1 MLAKSQVSNEN
12 ITQTIA
18 YFFYENLLKK
28 YVVNIYLNKFA
39 ITKDNPFHVI
49 YFIRKNYTMS
59 QKVVTLGEIM
69 MRLSTP
75 GHERFVQSDSFDV
88 TYGGGEANVA
98 VALSN
103 YGLQGVFVTK
113 VPDNALG
120 QAAINHIRRYGVDT
134 QFIARGGK
142 RLGIYFLET
151 GASMRASQVI
161 YDRAGAS
168 ISQVDVSEFDLD
180 KILEGASWFHTT
192 GITPALSDQAAA
204 LTEAALKAAKAK
216 GITTS
221 IDLNYRKKLW
231 SKEKARE
238 VMTRLCQ
245 YVDVC
250 IGNEEDADTTL
261 GFKAEGTDVT
271 KGELNLDGYK
281 SVFKQM
287 KDKFGFKYIAS
298 TLRESH
304 SASDNGWSALV
315 YDGNEFYHTKQYEVR
330 IVDRVGS
337 GDSFASGFIYG
348 LVSGMPMPEAAEFGV
363 AASALKHTIPGDLNH
378 ATLSEVKDLMKGD
391 GSGRVQR

>member
-1 MLAKSQVSNEN
+1 
-12 ITQTIA
+12 
-18 YFFYENLLKK
+18 
-28 YVVNIYLNKFA
+28 
-39 ITKDNPFHVI
+39 
-49 YFIRKNYTMS
+49 MS
-59 QKVVTLGEIM
+59 KKVVTLGEIM
-69 MRLSTP
+69 LRLSTP
-75 GHERFVQSDSFDV
+75 DYKRFVQADSFDV

-98 VALSN
+98 AALCN
-103 YGLQGVFVTK
+103 YGLNGTFVTK
-113 VPDNALG
+113 VPNNPIG
-120 QAAINHIRRYGVDT
+120 QSAINHLRRFGVDT
-134 QFIARGGK
+134 QFIVRGGN

-151 GASMRASQVI
+151 GASMRASQVV

-168 ISQVDVSEFDLD
+168 IAEIDIAELDFD
-180 KILEGASWFHTT
+180 IIFEGADWFHTT
-192 GITPALSDQAAA
+192 GITPALSDKAAA
-204 LTEAALKAAKAK
+204 VTEAALKAARAK
-216 GITTS
+216 GIVTS

-261 GFKAEGTDVT
+261 GFKAAGTDVT

-281 SVFKQM
+281 SVFEQM
-287 KDKFGFKYIAS
+287 KEKFGFKYIAS

-315 YDGNEFYHTKQYEVR
+315 YDGHDFYHTKSYEVR

-337 GDSFASGFIYG
+337 GDSFASGFIFG
-348 LVSGMPMPEAAEFGV
+348 LVTGMTLSEAAEFGV

-378 ATLSEVKDLMKGD
+378 ATLTEVKELMKGD

>member
-1 MLAKSQVSNEN
+1 MAK
-12 ITQTIA
+12 
-18 YFFYENLLKK
+18 
-28 YVVNIYLNKFA
+28 
-39 ITKDNPFHVI
+39 
-49 YFIRKNYTMS
+49 
-59 QKVVTLGEIM
+59 KVVTLGEIM

-75 GHERFVQSDSFDV
+75 DFKRFVQSDSFDV

-98 VALSN
+98 AALCN
-103 YGLQGVFVTK
+103 YGLNGTFVSK
-113 VPDNALG
+113 VPNNPLG
-120 QAAINHIRRYGVDT
+120 QAAINHLRRYGVDT
-134 QFIARGGK
+134 QFVARGGK

-151 GASMRASQVI
+151 GASMRASQVV
-161 YDRAGAS
+161 YDRADAS
-168 ISQVDVSEFDLD
+168 ISDVDISEFDFD
-180 KILEGASWFHTT
+180 KIFEGADWFHTT
-192 GITPALSDQAAA
+192 GITPALSDKAAA

-231 SKEKARE
+231 TKEKARE
-238 VMTRLCQ
+238 VMTRLCH

-261 GFKAEGTDVT
+261 GFTSKGTDVT

-281 SVFKQM
+281 DVFQQM
-287 KDKFGFKYIAS
+287 KEKFGFKYIAS

-315 YDGNEFYHTKQYEVR
+315 YDGTEFYHSKQYEVR

-348 LVSGMPMPEAAEFGV
+348 LVSGMKMNDAAEFGV
-363 AASALKHTIPGDLNH
+363 AASAIKHTIPGDLNH
-378 ATLSEVKDLMKGD
+378 ATLSEVKELVGGD

>member
-1 MLAKSQVSNEN
+1 MPK
-12 ITQTIA
+12 
-18 YFFYENLLKK
+18 
-28 YVVNIYLNKFA
+28 
-39 ITKDNPFHVI
+39 
-49 YFIRKNYTMS
+49 
-59 QKVVTLGEIM
+59 KVVTLGEIM

-103 YGLQGVFVTK
+103 YGLNGVFVTK

-134 QFIARGGK
+134 QFIVRGGA

-168 ISQVDVSEFDLD
+168 VAEMDINEFDFD

-192 GITPALSDQAAA
+192 GITPALSDKAAA

-238 VMTRLCQ
+238 VMTRLCK

-261 GFKAEGTDVT
+261 GFKAKGTDVT

-281 SVFKQM
+281 DVFHQM
-287 KDKFGFKYIAS
+287 KEKFGFKYIAS

-315 YDGNEFYHTKQYEVR
+315 YDGSEFYHTKSYEVR

-348 LVSGMPMPEAAEFGV
+348 LVTGMPMADAAEFGV

-378 ATLSEVKDLMKGD
+378 ATLGDVKELMKGD

>member
-1 MLAKSQVSNEN
+1 
-12 ITQTIA
+12 
-18 YFFYENLLKK
+18 
-28 YVVNIYLNKFA
+28 
-39 ITKDNPFHVI
+39 
-49 YFIRKNYTMS
+49 MS
-59 QKVVTLGEIM
+59 KKVVTLGEIM

-75 GHERFVQSDSFDV
+75 GFERFVQSDSFDV

-98 VALSN
+98 VAVSN
-103 YGLQGVFVTK
+103 YGLNGVFVSK

-134 QFIARGGK
+134 QHIARGGK

-151 GASMRASQVI
+151 GASARASQVI
-161 YDRAGAS
+161 YDRADAS
-168 ISQVDVSEFDLD
+168 IAEVDASEFDFD
-180 KILEGASWFHTT
+180 AIFEGADWFHTT
-192 GITPALSDQAAA
+192 GITPALSDKAAA
-204 LTEAALKAAKAK
+204 LTLAALKAAKAK

-231 SKEKARE
+231 SKEKAQE
-238 VMTRLCQ
+238 VMTELCK

-250 IGNEEDADTTL
+250 IGNEEDAETSL
-261 GFKAEGTDVT
+261 GFKSAGTDIT

-281 SVFKQM
+281 DVCKQM
-287 KDKFGFKYIAS
+287 KEKFGFKYIAS

-348 LVSGMPMPEAAEFGV
+348 LVTGLPMNEAAEFGV

-378 ATLSEVKDLMKGD
+378 ATLSEVSTLMKGD
-391 GSGRVQR
+391 ASGRVQR

>member
-1 MLAKSQVSNEN
+1 
-12 ITQTIA
+12 
-18 YFFYENLLKK
+18 
-28 YVVNIYLNKFA
+28 
-39 ITKDNPFHVI
+39 
-49 YFIRKNYTMS
+49 MS
-59 QKVVTLGEIM
+59 KKVVTLGEIM
-69 MRLSTP
+69 LRLSTP
-75 GHERFVQSDSFDV
+75 DFKRFVQSDTFDV

-98 VALSN
+98 AAICN
-103 YGLQGVFVTK
+103 YGLNGTFVTK
-113 VPDNALG
+113 VPNNPIG
-120 QAAINHIRRYGVDT
+120 QSAINHLRRYGVDT
-134 QFIARGGK
+134 QFIVRGGD

-151 GASMRASQVI
+151 GASMRASQVV

-168 ISQVDVSEFDLD
+168 IAAVELNEFDFD
-180 KILEGASWFHTT
+180 KILDGADWFHTT
-192 GITPALSDQAAA
+192 GITPALSDKAAV
-204 LTEAALKAAKAK
+204 LTEMALKAARAK

-238 VMTRLCQ
+238 VMTRLCH

-261 GFKAEGTDVT
+261 GFKAKDTDVT
-271 KGELNLDGYK
+271 KGELNMDGFK
-281 SVFKQM
+281 DVFRQM
-287 KDKFGFKYIAS
+287 KQKFNFKYIAS
-298 TLRESH
+298 SLRESH

-315 YDGNEFYHTKQYEVR
+315 YDGSDFYRTKKYEVR

-348 LVSGMPMPEAAEFGV
+348 LVTGMPMNEAAEFGV

-378 ATLSEVKDLMKGD
+378 ATLNDVKELMKGD

>member
-1 MLAKSQVSNEN
+1 
-12 ITQTIA
+12 
-18 YFFYENLLKK
+18 
-28 YVVNIYLNKFA
+28 
-39 ITKDNPFHVI
+39 
-49 YFIRKNYTMS
+49 MS
-59 QKVVTLGEIM
+59 KKVVTLGEIM

-75 GHERFVQSDSFDV
+75 GFERFVQSDSFDV

-98 VALSN
+98 VAVSN
-103 YGLQGVFVTK
+103 YGLNGVFVSK

-134 QFIARGGK
+134 QFVAKGGK

-161 YDRAGAS
+161 YDRADAS
-168 ISQVDVSEFDLD
+168 IADVDVSEFDFD
-180 KILEGASWFHTT
+180 KIFEGADWFHTT
-192 GITPALSDQAAA
+192 GITPALSDKAAA

-238 VMTRLCQ
+238 VMTNLCQ

-250 IGNEEDADTTL
+250 IGNEEDAETTL
-261 GFKAEGTDVT
+261 GFKAEGTDIT
-271 KGELNLDGYK
+271 KGELNLGGYK
-281 SVFKQM
+281 SVFQQM
-287 KDKFGFKYIAS
+287 KEKFGFKYIAS

-315 YDGNEFYHTKQYEVR
+315 YDGTEFYHTKQYQVR

-348 LVSGMPMPEAAEFGV
+348 LVTGMPMGEAAEFGV
-363 AASALKHTIPGDLNH
+363 GASALKHTIPGDLNH
-378 ATLSEVKDLMKGD
+378 ATLSEVQTLIKGD
-391 GSGRVQR
+391 ASGRVQR